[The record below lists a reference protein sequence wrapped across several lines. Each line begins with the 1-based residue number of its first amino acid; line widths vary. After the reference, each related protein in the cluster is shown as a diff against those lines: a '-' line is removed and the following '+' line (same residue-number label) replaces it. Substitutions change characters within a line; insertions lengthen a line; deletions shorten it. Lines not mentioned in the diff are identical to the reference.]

1 MRISD
6 MKRKILLFLSFFL
19 WVGVV
24 EVAAQNDLGELVDG
38 IRYTVGNYGT
48 DSAYAQVMSVEG
60 TPVKLKF
67 PNTVKVYGKKVPV
80 KVIASLGSGGTNLQE
95 VTLPKTL
102 VELKGFRG
110 CRQLTDI
117 EIPESVVKIGLWAFK
132 DCVSLRS
139 IVLPEG
145 LREIGMYAFQ
155 GCTGLMQVTFPSTLE
170 KLGSSAFQGCTS
182 LRSVTIP
189 HSVKDVGAGAF
200 QGCKNLTQVQLGNS
214 MKQIPNGMF
223 DDCSKLSQITIPQSV
238 EAIGDDAFFNCT
250 SLKRVQFAPQSGV
263 KVIGERA
270 FCNCTSLTGF
280 TPDDSFGL
288 AGSLKRLGDSAFSR
302 CKSLNFSL
310 TTAANLDS
318 IPKHAFYQC
327 ESLKEVS
334 LNDALYIGEYAFW
347 ECKSLKSVFLT
358 KEKIKYIGIFA
369 FGGCKSLEYVHNL
382 HSDIEFG
389 AALYSVF
396 PNNVD
401 VGDLQLSY
409 SYNSKDMLTKA
420 IAEWQKKKKYETT
433 AQWRKR
439 VTAETRMQKYE
450 ELKDSVRASYIA
462 KFSPDSLQ
470 CRIESYDADA
480 GVFKLKVENLNL
492 YRHLAIGG
500 MSVAERTVGDPRYLY
515 AKVPAAEAEN
525 FEKQWAKVKLQ
536 PTYCITKDYLDVAS
550 CTFILGNKKYE
561 SPVLY
566 DDESADLNIELPPL
580 DLDLLD
586 SATPDMA
593 AVKDKTI
600 DENIPAT
607 GANSPKTFVVIVGN
621 ENYKQVARVPY
632 ALNDA
637 KVFKE
642 YCQKTLGVP
651 ADNIRSYPDA
661 TYAMMLTA
669 LKDIQDISA
678 AYKGD
683 ISVIFYYAGHGV
695 PSEKDR
701 TTYLLPVDADGAQ
714 PEVCMPVSR
723 LYEGLANMKARSVTV
738 FMDACFSG
746 SQRGEGML
754 ASARGVAIKAKEAA
768 PQGNMVIFTAASGD
782 ETAYPYREKGHGMF
796 TYFLLKKLRDTKGE
810 TTLGELGNYIIDN
823 VRQQSLV
830 VNRRG
835 QTPTVS
841 AAESLGETWKDLKL
855 K

>member
-145 LREIGMYAFQ
+145 LREIGSFAFE

-170 KLGSSAFQGCTS
+170 KLEGFVFEGCTS
-182 LRSVTIP
+182 LRSVVIP
-189 HSVKDVGAGAF
+189 HSVKVVGAGVF
-200 QGCKNLTQVQLGNS
+200 QNCKNLTQVQLGNS

-223 DDCSKLSQITIPQSV
+223 NDCSKLSQITIPQSV

-280 TPDDSFGL
+280 TPNDSFGL
-288 AGSLKRLGDSAFSR
+288 AGSLKRLGDFAFSR

-318 IPKHAFYQC
+318 IPEHAFYQC
-327 ESLKEVS
+327 ESLKKVS
-334 LNDALYIGEYAFW
+334 LNDASYIGEYAFW

-358 KEKIKYIGIFA
+358 KEKIKYIGMFA
-369 FGGCKSLEYVHNL
+369 FDGCKSLEYVHNL

-396 PNNVD
+396 PDNVD

-409 SYNSKDMLTKA
+409 SYNSKDMLG
-420 IAEWQKKKKYETT
+420 
-433 AQWRKR
+433 RKR
-439 VTAETRMQKYE
+439 KNMR
-450 ELKDSVRASYIA
+450 LR
-462 KFSPDSLQ
+462 
-470 CRIESYDADA
+470 R
-480 GVFKLKVENLNL
+480 N
-492 YRHLAIGG
+492 
-500 MSVAERTVGDPRYLY
+500 
-515 AKVPAAEAEN
+515 
-525 FEKQWAKVKLQ
+525 
-536 PTYCITKDYLDVAS
+536 
-550 CTFILGNKKYE
+550 
-561 SPVLY
+561 
-566 DDESADLNIELPPL
+566 
-580 DLDLLD
+580 
-586 SATPDMA
+586 
-593 AVKDKTI
+593 
-600 DENIPAT
+600 
-607 GANSPKTFVVIVGN
+607 GAN
-621 ENYKQVARVPY
+621 E
-632 ALNDA
+632 
-637 KVFKE
+637 
-642 YCQKTLGVP
+642 
-651 ADNIRSYPDA
+651 
-661 TYAMMLTA
+661 
-669 LKDIQDISA
+669 
-678 AYKGD
+678 
-683 ISVIFYYAGHGV
+683 
-695 PSEKDR
+695 
-701 TTYLLPVDADGAQ
+701 
-714 PEVCMPVSR
+714 
-723 LYEGLANMKARSVTV
+723 
-738 FMDACFSG
+738 
-746 SQRGEGML
+746 
-754 ASARGVAIKAKEAA
+754 
-768 PQGNMVIFTAASGD
+768 
-782 ETAYPYREKGHGMF
+782 
-796 TYFLLKKLRDTKGE
+796 
-810 TTLGELGNYIIDN
+810 
-823 VRQQSLV
+823 
-830 VNRRG
+830 
-835 QTPTVS
+835 
-841 AAESLGETWKDLKL
+841 
-855 K
+855 